1 MTSKV
6 HLRGPRKSPLSM
18 CGRRLSGMV
27 IDPKRVTCKRCTNAY
42 SGNELW
48 YKINL

>member
-1 MTSKV
+1 
-6 HLRGPRKSPLSM
+6 M

-27 IDPKRVTCKRCTNAY
+27 TDPKLVTCKSCKNAY